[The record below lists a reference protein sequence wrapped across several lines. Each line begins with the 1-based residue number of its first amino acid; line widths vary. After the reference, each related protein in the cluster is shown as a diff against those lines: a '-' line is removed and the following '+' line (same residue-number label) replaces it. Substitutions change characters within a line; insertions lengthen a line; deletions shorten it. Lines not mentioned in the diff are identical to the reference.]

1 MNRKNNFFDECCW
14 FKFNNLGLALSM
26 TLTFY
31 TSLSK
36 GLKLSQKV
44 LRANCYV
51 CRSYREK
58 TGMETFCPSPS
69 RTGLKYIPVYTI
81 ENNKESLYQAF
92 SLNRKKI
99 FKFHLR
105 QLKFVVYKWKT
116 KSLKKKKKITS
127 LRWILWKIDGCL
139 RWMQWNTKPTLVR

>member
-1 MNRKNNFFDECCW
+1 
-14 FKFNNLGLALSM
+14 M

-31 TSLSK
+31 TSVSK

-58 TGMETFCPSPS
+58 TGSGTFCHSSS
-69 RTGLKYIPVYTI
+69 RTVLKYMPIYTI
-81 ENNKESLYQAF
+81 QNKESLHQGF

-99 FKFHLR
+99 FKFYLW
-105 QLKFVVYKWKT
+105 QLKCFVYKWKA
-116 KSLKKKKKITS
+116 KGLKKLPLCVEFFGKLMVLFDECNVEQNQHQCDSKTWCVQGPKPVIT
-127 LRWILWKIDGCL
+127 R
-139 RWMQWNTKPTLVR
+139 N